1 MKKVFFLIVLIAIT
15 SCSTKVL
22 KENYVVGYNELPQNV
37 QTEFYEIGKTINMF
51 MVIRNTDKNC
61 KTTIESGSPIQ
72 AILPKAYLIIE
83 TCQEKYKVDFS
94 ISAARYFVID
104 KDKIYFTKATFL
116 SIKGDAPLN
125 KSVDLKKIN
134 YGVINLTKQ

>member
-1 MKKVFFLIVLIAIT
+1 MKKVFFLVILIAIT

-22 KENYVVGYNELPQNV
+22 KENYVVSYNELPQTV
-37 QTEFYEIGKTINMF
+37 QSDFSKIGNTVNLF
-51 MVIRNTDKNC
+51 MAIENTDKNC

-94 ISAARYFVID
+94 ISAARYFVVD
-104 KDKIYFTKATFL
+104 NKKIFFIKSNGF
-116 SIKGDAPLN
+116 SQKGDAPLN
-125 KSVDLKKIN
+125 ESLDLKKIN
-134 YGVINLTKQ
+134 YGVINLDKQ

>member
-1 MKKVFFLIVLIAIT
+1 MKKIFFLAIIVAVT

-22 KENYVVGYNELPQNV
+22 KENYIVGYNELPQAV
-37 QTEFYEIGKTINMF
+37 QADFSKIGNTVNLF
-51 MVIRNTDKNC
+51 MAIGNTDKNC

-104 KDKIYFTKATFL
+104 KNKIYFTKISFI
-116 SIKGDAPLN
+116 SIKGDTALN
-125 KSVDLKKIN
+125 ESLDLKRIN
-134 YGVINLTKQ
+134 YGVIDLEK

>member
-1 MKKVFFLIVLIAIT
+1 MS

-22 KENYVVGYNELPQNV
+22 KENYIVGYNELPQAV
-37 QTEFYEIGKTINMF
+37 QTDFSKIGNTVNLF
-51 MVIRNTDKNC
+51 MAIENTNKNC
-61 KTTIESGSPIQ
+61 KTTIESCSPIQ

-104 KDKIYFTKATFL
+104 KNKIYFTKISFI
-116 SIKGDAPLN
+116 SIKGDTPL
-125 KSVDLKKIN
+125 SESLDLKKIN
-134 YGVINLTKQ
+134 YGVIDLEKQ